1 MRLRIDQLD
10 AQLAKALS
18 AIYFI
23 TGDEPLQLGE
33 SADAVRR
40 AAKDA
45 GYGSREILDAGKA
58 FDWNELAAEA
68 NSLSLFAEKRVID
81 LRLSSSAIGRN
92 GSKALVEYA
101 ARPPADTL
109 LLITAPKLDRS
120 QQSSKWVKALD
131 ECGVLIQ
138 IWPIDDQRL
147 PSWIEQR
154 LRKNGLIPE
163 AEVVSMM
170 AERVEGNLLAAAQ
183 EIDKLLLLNGPGVI
197 STEKLLESVA
207 DSARFDVFGLV
218 DSALMGKPARVIRML
233 AGLRAEG
240 VPPTVVLWAL
250 AREIRQLASMA
261 YAVEQGQSP
270 DQAMAAH
277 RVWNQRKA
285 VVRQGLARLRRRRW
299 QQLLALCA
307 RGDRTIKGQE
317 RGDPWQ
323 LLESIATTMAGLRP
337 RPVSH

>member
-18 AIYFI
+18 PIYFI
-23 TGDEPLQLGE
+23 TGDEPLQQGE
-33 SADAVRR
+33 AADAVRH
-40 AAKDA
+40 AAKEA
-45 GYGSREILDAGKA
+45 GYNSREILDVGKG

-81 LRLSSSAIGRN
+81 LRLSTAAIGRN
-92 GSKALVEYA
+92 GSLALVEYA
-101 ARPPADTL
+101 ERPPADTV
-109 LLITAPKLDRS
+109 LLITCPKLDRS
-120 QQSSKWVKALD
+120 QQNSKWAKALD
-131 ECGVLIQ
+131 GIGVLIQ
-138 IWPIDDQRL
+138 IWPIDDHRL
-147 PSWIEQR
+147 QPWIEQR

-163 AEVVSMM
+163 AEVVPMM

-183 EIDKLLLLNGPGVI
+183 EIEKLLLLNGPGVI
-197 STEKLLESVA
+197 TVEKLVESVA

-218 DSALMGKPARVIRML
+218 DSALKGQSARVIRML

-240 VPPTVVLWAL
+240 VPPTLVLWAL

-261 YAVEQGQSP
+261 FAMDRGQSA
-270 DQAMAAH
+270 DQAMASH

-285 VVRQGLARLRRRRW
+285 VVRQGLSRLKCRRW

-317 RGDPWQ
+317 KGEPWEV
-323 LLESIATTMAGLRP
+323 LDRIATTMAGLRP
-337 RPVSH
+337 LPVSR

>member
-10 AQLAKALS
+10 AQLTRALS
-18 AIYFI
+18 PIYFI

-33 SADAVRR
+33 AADAVRR

-45 GYGSREILDAGKA
+45 GYDSREILDAGKG

-68 NSLSLFAEKRVID
+68 NSLSLFADKRVID
-81 LRLSSSAIGRN
+81 LRLSTAAIGRN
-92 GSKALVEYA
+92 GSQALVEYA
-101 ARPPADTL
+101 ERPPTDTL
-109 LLITAPKLDRS
+109 LLVTSPKLDRS
-120 QQSSKWVKALD
+120 QQNSKWVKALD
-131 ECGVLIQ
+131 QKGALVQ

-147 PSWIEQR
+147 EPWIERR
-154 LRKNGLIPE
+154 LRHNGLIPE
-163 AEVVSMM
+163 AEVVPLL

-197 STEKLLESVA
+197 TVEKLLGAVA

-218 DSALMGKPARVIRML
+218 DSALKGQSARVIRML

-261 YAVEQGQSP
+261 FAMERGQTA
-270 DQAMAAH
+270 DQVMTAH

-285 VVRQGLARLRRRRW
+285 LVRQGLTRLKCRRW

-317 RGDPWQ
+317 KGDAWAV
-323 LLESIATTMAGLRP
+323 LESIATTMSGLRP
-337 RPVSH
+337 MPVSR